1 MQERQIPSGH
11 GKNMRDRTPKRKEL
25 IRGIYHH
32 QLSSCSVLRMNV
44 LSSYPLRKAND
55 YAIIKKNQD
64 CPRDV
69 LMEMEVISVAYLKYA
84 TKYIYIYISHPV
96 TSRAQ
101 TYLASK
107 IGQDRACS
115 GWYGRRQKIY
125 ISNKKQ
131 TIKSLIFFAAAK

>member
-1 MQERQIPSGH
+1 
-11 GKNMRDRTPKRKEL
+11 
-25 IRGIYHH
+25 
-32 QLSSCSVLRMNV
+32 MNV